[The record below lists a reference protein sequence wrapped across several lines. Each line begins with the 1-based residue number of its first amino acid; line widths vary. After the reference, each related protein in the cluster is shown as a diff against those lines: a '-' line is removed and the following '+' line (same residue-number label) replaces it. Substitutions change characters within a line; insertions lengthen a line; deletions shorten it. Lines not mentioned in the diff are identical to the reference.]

1 MDFFYEKS
9 ILLWYVLTLNLL
21 LANAGNDLF
30 STGLMP
36 FEIEMSKSL
45 MAWKPIEIYDAVG
58 FGWVTSYSFA
68 DIEGKNS

>member
-1 MDFFYEKS
+1 M
-9 ILLWYVLTLNLL
+9 

>member
-1 MDFFYEKS
+1 MKY
-9 ILLWYVLTLNLL
+9 LLKNPYSLTLNLL

-36 FEIEMSKSL
+36 FEIEMRKSL
-45 MAWKPIEIYDAVG
+45 MAWKPLEIYDAVG

-68 DIEGKNS
+68 DIEGKNL